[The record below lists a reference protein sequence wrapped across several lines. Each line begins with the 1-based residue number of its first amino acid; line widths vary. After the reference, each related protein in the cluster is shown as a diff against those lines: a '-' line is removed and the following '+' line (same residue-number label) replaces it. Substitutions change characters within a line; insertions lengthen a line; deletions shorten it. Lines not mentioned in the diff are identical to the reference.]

1 VDKRQQNEV
10 RVMLLFGII
19 QQLMTTRQGK
29 LFADKEL
36 TPSQFALLT
45 HFTHTPERSWTI
57 TELAGVMEM
66 NQPGITKI
74 ASVLLD
80 KRLLESVADKRDKR
94 KRHLKITPQGLQLSQ
109 DTIHSLLPDVQ
120 QLLEAWDDNELDQMK
135 THLEK
140 VMEWLDQHRDDIR

>member
-1 VDKRQQNEV
+1 
-10 RVMLLFGII
+10 MLLFGII

-36 TPSQFALLT
+36 TSSQFALLT
-45 HFTHTPERSWTI
+45 HFTHTPARSWTI

-80 KRLLESVADKRDKR
+80 KRLLESIADKRDKR
-94 KRHLKITPQGLQLSQ
+94 KRHLKITPQGLQLSE
-109 DTIHSLLPDVQ
+109 DTIHSLLPDVE
-120 QLLEAWDDNELDQMK
+120 QLFNAWGDDELDQMK
-135 THLEK
+135 AHLEK
-140 VMEWLDQHRDDIR
+140 VMEWLDQHRDDIKR